1 MNKNPMKKGKLILP
15 ETKANLQSYI
25 HMDWMLPQAAQ
36 ETRSFNQQSIGFLKS
51 HIGFLKSHRY
61 IVQTSVRQFLSFMK
75 NSQFWF
81 LKEVETVLVSHKNLE
96 SGS

>member
-1 MNKNPMKKGKLILP
+1 
-15 ETKANLQSYI
+15 
-25 HMDWMLPQAAQ
+25 MDWMLPQAAQ

-51 HIGFLKSHRY
+51 HRY
-61 IVQTSVRQFLSFMK
+61 IVQTSVRQFLSFIK

-96 SGS
+96 SGSGSGSSKKKESGFTFENQTWFQSGSG